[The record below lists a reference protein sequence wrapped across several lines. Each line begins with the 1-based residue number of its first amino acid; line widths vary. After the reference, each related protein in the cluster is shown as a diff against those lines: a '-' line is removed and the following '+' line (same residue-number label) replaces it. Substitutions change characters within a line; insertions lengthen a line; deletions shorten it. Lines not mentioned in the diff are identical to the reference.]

1 MNHQVKKLPNSAVE
15 MTISL
20 SAEEINPVKT
30 QILNDMKDKVEI
42 KGFRKGKAPLERI
55 EQEYRE
61 NVIGQVVE
69 KMLEQHYDTAVKA
82 ENIVPISYIQEL
94 RTDLKDGGLDMV
106 FQIDVY
112 PEITLGEYKGLSAEK
127 ETFVMSD
134 DVLAAELERMQ
145 RSKGQLVAA
154 EDGYKAQM
162 GDTLDLAYDGSID
175 GVPFDGGKSDSHLLK
190 LGSKMFIDTFEDQLV
205 GYTAGQSGEVN
216 VTFPADYHAKELAG
230 KPAVFKV
237 KVNAVKQLKLPE
249 WTDELAGEFGY
260 ENLADL
266 KEKKREEVK
275 IREERRVEGDY
286 RGKLLD
292 KIAAETKVE
301 VPFSMI
307 AGEITNR
314 IREMEQQLG
323 AQGIKLESYL
333 KMTGSDISAL
343 EKQIAPMAVIKV
355 RTELILSAIAK
366 NENITVSDE
375 EVTRRMEEIAKYY
388 GTDLEKFKEDISK
401 SGNIENLQ
409 NSIRSER
416 TLEKALDFVAE
427 SARPTA

>member
-55 EQEYRE
+55 EQEYKE

-154 EDGYKAQM
+154 EDGYKAQI

-333 KMTGSDISAL
+333 KMTGSDISSL

-409 NSIRSER
+409 NSIRSEQ

-427 SARPTA
+427 SATPTA